1 MRGCFC
7 DAPHAP
13 RVRNAARSGESALAC
28 AEARVAMSL
37 AAPSGRNVDTHVFR
51 FAERMGR
58 LKASAIREI
67 LKVTEL
73 PDVISFAGGLPAPE
87 LFPVREFARACQRVL
102 DEDGPAALQY
112 SVTEGYL
119 PLRQWICDYLRSSN
133 GIECDAHQV
142 LIISGSQQGLDLI
155 GKVLLDPGDYVVIEN
170 PAYLGAIQAF
180 DAYQARYL
188 DVPSDDDGM
197 RTDELDRLLR
207 KATVKPKLV
216 YLVPNFENPTG
227 VTLNLR
233 RRHDLIQICADHGI
247 PIYEDDPYGRL
258 RYSGEAL
265 PSIMALAK
273 GRNTIYMSTVSK
285 IMAPGMRVAWL
296 VMPDASLYE
305 RVVPAKQAADLHTSS
320 FTQRVVYAYAREPG
334 QVEEHITAMLPVYR
348 RRRDLMLETLKRAM
362 PQGSSWTRPDG
373 GLFLWARTP
382 ESVDT
387 QELLEFAATRKVAFV
402 PGAPFWVNA
411 DVRNTMRL
419 NFSNASEDALVTG
432 IERLGDMVNAYL
444 ANT

>member
-1 MRGCFC
+1 
-7 DAPHAP
+7 
-13 RVRNAARSGESALAC
+13 
-28 AEARVAMSL
+28 MSL
-37 AAPSGRNVDTHVFR
+37 AAPSDRVDTPVFR
-51 FAERMGR
+51 YAQRMGR

-87 LFPVREFARACQRVL
+87 LFPVREFARACQEVL
-102 DEDGPAALQY
+102 ETDGAAAMQY
-112 SVTEGYL
+112 SVTEGYT
-119 PLRQWICDYLRSSN
+119 PLRQWICDYLRTSN
-133 GIECDAHQV
+133 AIECEPHQV

-180 DAYQARYL
+180 DAYEARYL
-188 DVPSDDDGM
+188 NVASDDDGM
-197 RTDELDRLLR
+197 RTEDLDRLLR
-207 KATVKPKLV
+207 QAPAKPKLV

-227 VTLNLR
+227 VTLSLR
-233 RRHDLIQICADHGI
+233 RRHELIQVCSEHGI
-247 PIYEDDPYGRL
+247 PIFEDDPYGRL

-285 IMAPGMRVAWL
+285 IIAPGMRVAWL
-296 VMPDASLYE
+296 VLPDPALYE

-320 FTQRVVYAYAREPG
+320 FTQRAVYAYARVPG
-334 QVEEHITAMLPVYR
+334 QVETHIAHMLPVYR
-348 RRRDLMLETLKRAM
+348 RRRDLMLATLARAM
-362 PQGSSWTRPDG
+362 PQGSSWTHPDG
-373 GLFLWARTP
+373 GLFLWARVP
-382 ESVDT
+382 EGVDT
-387 QELLEFAATRKVAFV
+387 QELLTHASEKKVAFV

-419 NFSNASEDALVTG
+419 NFSNASEGALETG
-432 IERLGDMVNAYL
+432 IMRLGDLVKSHL
-444 ANT
+444 AKV